1 MNTII
6 KRAAAAAALL
16 ATVAVSGCASV
27 DAPAWETMPQ
37 STQKLPGDSLGFFV
51 VEPVTDVG

>member
-6 KRAAAAAALL
+6 KRVAATAALV
-16 ATVAVSGCASV
+16 ATAAVSGCASV
-27 DAPAWETMPQ
+27 NAPLWETTPQ

>member
-6 KRAAAAAALL
+6 KRVAAAAALL

-27 DAPAWETMPQ
+27 DAPSWETTPQ
-37 STQKLPGDSLGFFV
+37 STQKLPGDSLGFA
-51 VEPVTDVG
+51 EPVTDVG